1 MMQCSNL
8 VGFMKTL
15 LGALGLVFLAEFGD
29 KSQLVALSLGARYRM
44 RTVFLGMGI
53 AYSLINLLSVTVG
66 AAIGN
71 VASGRWVRGI
81 GGLLFLAFAIR
92 GFMNDNDGNGDG
104 NDGDD
109 SGTDGSRQSSKRLG
123 GSVVASIA
131 LSIFVA
137 EFGDK
142 TMISAAALAAQGN
155 AVLVWVGA
163 TIGIMLSSAVGV
175 LVGRFVGNRIPT
187 RIIRL
192 ASSGVF
198 ATFGVVMLVAA
209 F

>member
-1 MMQCSNL
+1 
-8 VGFMKTL
+8 MKTL

-44 RTVFLGMGI
+44 RTVFFGMGI

-71 VASGRWVRGI
+71 MASGRWVRGI
-81 GGLLFLAFAIR
+81 GGVLFLAFAVR
-92 GFMNDNDGNGDG
+92 GFMSDDADTYSENDR
-104 NDGDD
+104 
-109 SGTDGSRQSSKRLG
+109 GTAAEESTKRLG
-123 GSVVASIA
+123 GSVLASIA

-142 TMISAAALAAQGN
+142 TMIGAAALAAQGN
-155 AVLVWVGA
+155 AVLVWTGA
-163 TIGIMLSSAVGV
+163 TIGIMSSSAVGV
-175 LVGRFVGNRIPT
+175 LVGKFVGERLPT

-192 ASSGVF
+192 ASSAVF
-198 ATFGVVMLVAA
+198 AAFGIAMVIAA

>member
-1 MMQCSNL
+1 
-8 VGFMKTL
+8 MKTL

-44 RTVFLGMGI
+44 RMVFLGMGI
-53 AYSLINLLSVTVG
+53 AYSSINLLSVTVG

-81 GGLLFLAFAIR
+81 GGVLFLAFAVR
-92 GFMNDNDGNGDG
+92 GFLSD
-104 NDGDD
+104 DGDD
-109 SGTDGSRQSSKRLG
+109 SAGTSNDDSDDDDNNDAGTAASTKRLG

-131 LSIFVA
+131 VSIFVA

-142 TMISAAALAAQGN
+142 TMIGAAALAAQGN
-155 AVLVWVGA
+155 AVLVWAGA

-175 LVGRFVGNRIPT
+175 LVGKFVGDRLPT

-192 ASSGVF
+192 ASAAVF
-198 ATFGVVMLVAA
+198 ALFGIAMVIAA